1 MAGLYIGGEGLTEW
15 LLEATGSL
23 LERRTNRR
31 GLLARSAM
39 IGSAMMVAPL
49 RFLVRPISA
58 WAAISPGLCGGGL
71 CDDGY
76 TAFCCE
82 INGGRNVCPSHTYI
96 GGWWMCTAY
105 RGGGL
110 CAGDGV
116 RYYIDCN
123 RVPGESFGSCRC
135 ANDKCSERRVNCNV
149 FRYGQCNTQV
159 PGVTEVSCRVVV
171 CENPAGI
178 DGFNCSA
185 SVAVDDNTCS
195 HESTCLTP
203 LVGQLPGA
211 GGA

>member
-1 MAGLYIGGEGLTEW
+1 VTQRLV
-15 LLEATGSL
+15 EATGSL
-23 LERRTNRR
+23 LERRVSR
-31 GLLARSAM
+31 RSALSRAALAA
-39 IGSAMMVAPL
+39 SAFAVAPL
-49 RFLVRPISA
+49 RYLLRPQDA
-58 WAAISPGLCGGGL
+58 WAVIAPGSCGGGL

-82 INGGRNVCPSHTYI
+82 INQGKNVCPDNTYI

-105 RGGGL
+105 RGTGL
-110 CAGDGV
+110 CRGDGA

-123 RVPGESFGSCRC
+123 RLPDKSFGPCRC
-135 ANDKCSERRVNCNV
+135 ANNNCGERRVNCNV

-171 CENPAGI
+171 CENPATI
-178 DGFNCSA
+178 DGFNCNA
-185 SVAVDDNTCS
+185 SVAVDNNTCS
-195 HESTCLTP
+195 HEWNCLTP

>member
-1 MAGLYIGGEGLTEW
+1 MS
-15 LLEATGSL
+15 EAAGSL
-23 LERRTNRR
+23 LERRTSRR

-39 IGSAMMVAPL
+39 VGSAMVVAPL
-49 RFLVRPISA
+49 RFLLRPISA
-58 WAAISPGLCGGGL
+58 WAAIAPGSCGGGL

-82 INGGRNVCPSHTYI
+82 INHGKNVCPTNTYI

-105 RGGGL
+105 TGNGL

-116 RYYIDCN
+116 RYYMDCN
-123 RVPGESFGSCRC
+123 RLPDRSFGPCRC
-135 ANDKCSERRVNCNV
+135 ANASCGERRVNCNV
-149 FRYGQCNTQV
+149 FRYGQCNTQIAR
-159 PGVTEVSCRVVV
+159 VTEISCRVVV

-178 DGFNCSA
+178 DEFNCSG

-195 HESTCLTP
+195 HDWNCLTP
-203 LVGQLPGA
+203 LVEQLPGA